1 MSIPLT
7 TEDFSRLTAILRELP
22 DFRTVNRRVD
32 FLDDVFAGSPRKGD
46 VLGLLDVDGAPQGV
60 AVRLIT
66 RLTQFGQDELGQ
78 ETLGVLINKLLT
90 YLGGGDD
97 ADFLRSLFS
106 RYPLKVTP
114 AATRGL
120 DDWRGRES
128 PQDVQEKIIGE
139 NTLRDVRLLELA
151 LNATRSVLR
160 ISNDAGLGSGFLV
173 GSGLVM
179 TNNHVIATPQLAQQS
194 AFTFNYQLDLQSS
207 PAPTQ
212 TSRALPDG
220 LFYTNADLDVT
231 LVTIEDAPTDTA
243 PLALA
248 RLRLQRD
255 QRVNIIQHPGGHYK
269 KISMQNNFVAYADA
283 RHLQYLTST
292 EPGSSGSPVFN
303 DDFVVV
309 GIHHSGGNLL
319 EPGTNR
325 RYLRNAGSSMIAVLD
340 DLRANAPEIYAR
352 LKT

>member
-7 TEDFSRLTAILRELP
+7 KEDFTHLTGILRELP

-46 VLGLLDVDGAPQGV
+46 VLGLLDVDGAPQAV

-66 RLTQFGQDELGQ
+66 RLTQFGQDEPGQ

-90 YLGGGDD
+90 YLGGGED
-97 ADFLRSLFS
+97 ADFLRSLFT
-106 RYPLKVTP
+106 RYPLKGSP

-151 LNATRSVLR
+151 LVAAQAVVR
-160 ISNDAGLGSGFLV
+160 IRNDAGLGSGFLA
-173 GSGLVM
+173 GPGLVM
-179 TNNHVIATPQLAQQS
+179 TNNHVIATPQRAAQS
-194 AFTFNYQLDLQSS
+194 AFTFNYQLDLQQN
-207 PAPTQ
+207 PAPTH

-220 LFYTNADLDVT
+220 LFYTNPDLDVT
-231 LVTIEDAPTDTA
+231 VVEIEEMPPAAA
-243 PLALA
+243 PLTLA
-248 RLRLQRD
+248 RLRTQRD

-269 KISMQNNFVAYADA
+269 KISMQNNFVAYADG

-292 EPGSSGSPVFN
+292 EPGSSGSPVLN
-303 DDFVVV
+303 DDFLVI

-319 EPGTNR
+319 EPGSNR

-340 DLRANAPEIYAR
+340 DLQANAPKIYAR
-352 LKT
+352 LKM